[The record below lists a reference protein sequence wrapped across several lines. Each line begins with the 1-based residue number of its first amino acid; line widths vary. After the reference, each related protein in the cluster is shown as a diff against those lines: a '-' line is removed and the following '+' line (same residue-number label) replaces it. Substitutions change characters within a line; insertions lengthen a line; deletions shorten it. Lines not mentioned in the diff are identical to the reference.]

1 MFEKIIGFIFK
12 DRLKNHL
19 KKLQRQRR
27 FVNYNNAQSIFLL
40 FESDFAEKNVEVR
53 RIIQKLTVDGKKV
66 TAWGYTDKKL
76 TSTPILPD
84 FRIINKKEIDF
95 SQRPHESVLSELAE
109 NKFDVMIDLT
119 EKEIFPLQYIA
130 LYVTA
135 DFKTGIKR
143 NHSKIYDFMM
153 DMNGIA
159 NQSEENLVDINA
171 TFIYNQIIFYLK
183 SIQTS
188 D

>member
-53 RIIQKLTVDGKKV
+53 RIIQKLTADGKKV

-109 NKFDVMIDLT
+109 NKFDLMIDLT

>member
-1 MFEKIIGFIFK
+1 MFEKIIGFIFSK
-12 DRLKNHL
+12 RLKNQL
-19 KKLQRQRR
+19 KKQQRQQR
-27 FVNYNNAQSIFLL
+27 FVNYANAHSIFLL
-40 FESDFAEKNVEVR
+40 FESDYAEKNVEVR
-53 RIIQKLTVDGKKV
+53 RIIQKLTADGKKV

-95 SQRPHESVLSELAE
+95 SQRPHESVLNELAE
-109 NKFDVMIDLT
+109 NKFDLMIDLT

>member
-53 RIIQKLTVDGKKV
+53 RIIQKLTADGKKV
-66 TAWGYTDKKL
+66 ISWGYIDKKQI
-76 TSTPILPD
+76 TTPILPD
-84 FRIINKKEIDF
+84 FRILNKKDIDF
-95 SQRPHESVLSELAE
+95 SQKPNESVLSELAE
-109 NKFDVMIDLT
+109 NKFDLLIDLT
-119 EKEIFPLQYIA
+119 EKEIIPLQYIA
-130 LYVTA
+130 LYAIA

-153 DMNGIA
+153 DMDGIS
-159 NQSEENLVDINA
+159 NQSEENLVEINA

>member
-40 FESDFAEKNVEVR
+40 FESDLAEKNVEVR
-53 RIIQKLTVDGKKV
+53 RIIQKLTADGKKV

-109 NKFDVMIDLT
+109 NKFDLLIDLT
-119 EKEIFPLQYIA
+119 EKEIIPLQYIA
-130 LYVTA
+130 LYAIA

>member
-53 RIIQKLTVDGKKV
+53 RIIQKLTADGKKV
-66 TAWGYTDKKL
+66 ISWGYIDKKQIA
-76 TSTPILPD
+76 TPILPD
-84 FRIINKKEIDF
+84 FRILNKKDIDF
-95 SQRPHESVLSELAE
+95 SQKPNESVLSELAE
-109 NKFDVMIDLT
+109 NKFDLLIDLT
-119 EKEIFPLQYIA
+119 EKEIIPLQYIA
-130 LYVTA
+130 LYAIA

-143 NHSKIYDFMM
+143 NNSKIYDFMM
-153 DMNGIA
+153 DMDGIS
-159 NQSEENLVDINA
+159 NQSEENLVEINA

>member
-53 RIIQKLTVDGKKV
+53 RIIQKLTADGKKV
-66 TAWGYTDKKL
+66 ISWGYIDKKQI
-76 TSTPILPD
+76 TTPILPD
-84 FRIINKKEIDF
+84 FRILNKKDIDF
-95 SQRPHESVLSELAE
+95 SQKPNESVLSELAE
-109 NKFDVMIDLT
+109 NKFDLLIDLT
-119 EKEIFPLQYIA
+119 EKEIIPLQYIA
-130 LYVTA
+130 LYAIA

-153 DMNGIA
+153 DMDGISS
-159 NQSEENLVDINA
+159 QSEESLVEINA

>member
-19 KKLQRQRR
+19 KKLQLQRR

-53 RIIQKLTVDGKKV
+53 RIIQKLTADGKKV
-66 TAWGYTDKKL
+66 ISWGYIDKKQI
-76 TSTPILPD
+76 TTPILPD
-84 FRIINKKEIDF
+84 FRILNKKDIDF
-95 SQRPHESVLSELAE
+95 SQKPNESILSELAE
-109 NKFDVMIDLT
+109 NKFDLLIDLT
-119 EKEIFPLQYIA
+119 EKEIIPLQYIA
-130 LYVTA
+130 LYAIA

-153 DMNGIA
+153 DMDGIS
-159 NQSEENLVDINA
+159 NQSEENLVEINA

>member
-53 RIIQKLTVDGKKV
+53 RIIQKLTADGKKV
-66 TAWGYTDKKL
+66 ISWGYIDKKQI
-76 TSTPILPD
+76 TTPILPD
-84 FRIINKKEIDF
+84 FRILNKKDFDF
-95 SQRPHESVLSELAE
+95 SQKPNESVLSELAE
-109 NKFDVMIDLT
+109 NKFDLLIDLT
-119 EKEIFPLQYIA
+119 EKEIIPLQYIA
-130 LYVTA
+130 LYVIA

-143 NHSKIYDFMM
+143 NNSKIYDFMM
-153 DMNGIA
+153 DMDGIS
-159 NQSEENLVDINA
+159 NQSEENLVEINA

>member
-19 KKLQRQRR
+19 KKQQRQQR

-53 RIIQKLTVDGKKV
+53 RIIQKLTADGKKV

>member
-53 RIIQKLTVDGKKV
+53 RIIQKLTADGKKV

>member
-53 RIIQKLTVDGKKV
+53 RIIQKLTADGKKV
-66 TAWGYTDKKL
+66 ISWGYIDKKQI
-76 TSTPILPD
+76 TTPILPD
-84 FRIINKKEIDF
+84 FRILNKKDIDF
-95 SQRPHESVLSELAE
+95 SQKPNESVLRELAE
-109 NKFDVMIDLT
+109 NKFDLLIDLT
-119 EKEIFPLQYIA
+119 EKEIIPLQYIA
-130 LYVTA
+130 LYAIA

-143 NHSKIYDFMM
+143 NNSKIYDFMM
-153 DMNGIA
+153 DMDGIS
-159 NQSEENLVDINA
+159 NQSEENLVEINA

>member
-27 FVNYNNAQSIFLL
+27 FVNYINAQSIFLL

-53 RIIQKLTVDGKKV
+53 RIIQKLTANGKKV
-66 TAWGYTDKKL
+66 ISWGYIDKKQI
-76 TSTPILPD
+76 TTPILPD
-84 FRIINKKEIDF
+84 FRILNKKDIDF
-95 SQRPHESVLSELAE
+95 SQKPNESILSELAE
-109 NKFDVMIDLT
+109 NKFDLLIDLT
-119 EKEIFPLQYIA
+119 EKEIIPLQYIA
-130 LYVTA
+130 LYAIA

-143 NHSKIYDFMM
+143 NNSKIYDFMM
-153 DMNGIA
+153 DMDGIS
-159 NQSEENLVDINA
+159 NQSEENLVEINA

>member
-53 RIIQKLTVDGKKV
+53 RIIQKLTADGKKV

-109 NKFDVMIDLT
+109 NKFDLMIDLT

-159 NQSEENLVDINA
+159 NQSEENLVGINA

>member
-53 RIIQKLTVDGKKV
+53 RIIQKLTADGKKV
-66 TAWGYTDKKL
+66 ISWGYIDKKQI
-76 TSTPILPD
+76 TTPILPD
-84 FRIINKKEIDF
+84 FRILNKKDVDF
-95 SQRPHESVLSELAE
+95 SQKPNESILSELAE
-109 NKFDVMIDLT
+109 NKFDLLIDLT
-119 EKEIFPLQYIA
+119 EKEIISLQYIA
-130 LYVTA
+130 LYAIA

-143 NHSKIYDFMM
+143 NNSKIYDFMM
-153 DMNGIA
+153 DMNGIS
-159 NQSEENLVDINA
+159 NQSEENLVDIDA

>member
-40 FESDFAEKNVEVR
+40 FESDYAEKNVEVR
-53 RIIQKLTVDGKKV
+53 RIIQKLTADGKKV
-66 TAWGYTDKKL
+66 ISWGYIDKKQI
-76 TSTPILPD
+76 TTPILPD
-84 FRIINKKEIDF
+84 FRILNKKDIDF
-95 SQRPHESVLSELAE
+95 SQKPNESILSELAE
-109 NKFDVMIDLT
+109 NKFDLLIDLT
-119 EKEIFPLQYIA
+119 EKEIISLQYIA
-130 LYVTA
+130 LYAIA

-143 NHSKIYDFMM
+143 NNSKIYDFMM
-153 DMNGIA
+153 DMNGIS
-159 NQSEENLVDINA
+159 NQSEENLVDIDA